1 MTFVWV
7 AGAAGILLLLT
18 GGFVLTTRLVAK
30 RKGRIFLQGLGGVVR
45 IGTPCL
51 LASGSL
57 PFQRN
62 SESESPGGAEGAA
75 TGARRAGRDAPPAA
89 RGRALIPGTVALT
102 PAGLV
107 WEGLWGRSGSFAFE
121 EIQRL
126 ETDDRTQAQR
136 EFLRSKVL
144 RVTATSGEVHEF
156 VVSPGHAW
164 EWRQALGEW
173 AASRG
178 RIAGAGAPAP
188 R

>member
-1 MTFVWV
+1 MVFWV
-7 AGAAGILLLLT
+7 AGAVGIFLLAT
-18 GGFVLTTRLVAK
+18 GGFVLTTRLIAR
-30 RKGRIFLQGLGGVVR
+30 RKGRNFLEGLGGVVR

-51 LASGSL
+51 MPSGSL
-57 PFQRN
+57 PLHLLRN
-62 SESESPGGAEGAA
+62 SESESPAGAA
-75 TGARRAGRDAPPAA
+75 GAGSGGRRAARGAPPAA

-107 WEGLWGRSGSFAFE
+107 WDGLWGRSGSYSFE

-126 ETDDRTQAQR
+126 ETDERTQAGR
-136 EFLRSKVL
+136 GFFRSKVL
-144 RVTATSGEVHEF
+144 RVTATSGAVVEF

-173 AASRG
+173 TANRG
-178 RIAGAGAPAP
+178 RIAGAA

>member
-1 MTFVWV
+1 MALWV
-7 AGAAGILLLLT
+7 AGAIGIFLLGT
-18 GGFVLTTRLVAK
+18 GVFVLTTRLIAK
-30 RKGRIFLQGLGGVVR
+30 RRGRIFLEGLGGVVR

-51 LASGSL
+51 LPSSPL
-57 PFQRN
+57 SFHLLRN
-62 SESESPGGAEGAA
+62 SENL
-75 TGARRAGRDAPPAA
+75 
-89 RGRALIPGTVALT
+89 RALIPGTVALT

-107 WEGLWGRSGSFAFE
+107 WEGLWGRAGSYSFE

-126 ETDDRTQAQR
+126 ETDERLSSGR
-136 EFLRSKVL
+136 GFLRSKVL
-144 RVTATSGEVHEF
+144 RVTPVRGEPVEF

-178 RIAGAGAPAP
+178 RIAGAAAP